1 MRVVRSRHA
10 VGQIFVHNLCDAV
23 IAHVFRVAAF
33 AFVHERALLAFR
45 FERDVARV
53 AAEFTGELRVVVWY
67 AVEAFVFQL
76 WFLFLLSVLIFS
88 SRSFV
93 LVLVLIGAA
102 AFPRDAELLR
112 VRALPARQERA
123 HLPFHKTPII
133 TRLAASLPGVLWMR
147 LRHSL
152 RQDAVLQNQPFL
164 LLFFRN
170 QTRPLLRKRAQLPFR
185 LNLVITRVTAP
196 HPRVLLVITR
206 HAILQIV
213 KRHLHP
219 VLLPF
224 IRHRARPILRE
235 RAYRLPRRALIIT
248 RPATPP
254 PGKLRIILRHPV
266 RKTTFLVGLTIRIR

>member
-1 MRVVRSRHA
+1 M
-10 VGQIFVHNLCDAV
+10 
-23 IAHVFRVAAF
+23 
-33 AFVHERALLAFR
+33 
-45 FERDVARV
+45 
-53 AAEFTGELRVVVWY
+53 VVWY
-67 AVEAFVFQL
+67 AVEAFVLQL
-76 WFLFLLSVLIFS
+76 LFLFLFLFLLSVLIFS

-102 AFPRDAELLR
+102 AFPRDAQLLR

-123 HLPFHKTPII
+123 HLSFHKTPII
-133 TRLAASLPGVLWMR
+133 TRLAASLPAVLRMR

-152 RQDAVLQNQPFL
+152 RQDTVLQNQPFL

-224 IRHRARPILRE
+224 IRHRARPVLRE
-235 RAYRLPRRALIIT
+235 RAYRLPRRAPIIT

-254 PGKLRIILRHPV
+254 SGKLRIILRHPI
-266 RKTTFLVGLTIRIR
+266 RKTTFLVRLTIRVR